1 MKHPPGAFNDELIAK
16 MFVDIDDEEIIRNT
30 LGEYHNKRLRLNAE
44 ESASLKG
51 FVELSDNA
59 DIKLSRGLF
68 YFTGFRILAPIKAVR
83 RLWKIKK
90 EEDYRSMSRCVVD
103 MTKETKKEGRS
114 NISWKIKIGIITILA
129 PHGMCIE

>member
-16 MFVDIDDEEIIRNT
+16 MFVDIDDEEIIRKT

-68 YFTGFRILAPIKAVR
+68 YLAGLKF
-83 RLWKIKK
+83 
-90 EEDYRSMSRCVVD
+90 
-103 MTKETKKEGRS
+103 
-114 NISWKIKIGIITILA
+114 
-129 PHGMCIE
+129 